1 MVVEMDLKMDSS
13 TGTMLVDL
21 TAQTSDM
28 KLMGVKMAEKM
39 DKELA
44 AVKVDEKDKLKVGL
58 MGLQKVVLLES
69 QKADVMVVVKAG

>member
-58 MGLQKVVLLES
+58 MGLQKVVL
-69 QKADVMVVVKAG
+69 